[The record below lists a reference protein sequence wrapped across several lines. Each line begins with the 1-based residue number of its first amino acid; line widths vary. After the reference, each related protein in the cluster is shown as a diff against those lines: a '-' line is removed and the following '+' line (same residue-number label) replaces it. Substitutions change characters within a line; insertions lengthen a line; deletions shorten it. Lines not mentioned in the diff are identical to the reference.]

1 MQSETVF
8 KAMADGTRRR
18 ILKIVSHHELSVS
31 ELVSCLRLPQSTVSR
46 HLKVLRDAG
55 LIQDRRDGTTVIYA
69 VPERSVNGGETPGL
83 EARLLDW
90 VGEQELPSG
99 LAGRLDRVLDRRKHL
114 SDAFFSRVGQRW
126 DQMRLDAFGDAFH
139 LEALTALLPSD
150 WRVADIGSGTGY
162 LLPILARTF
171 KKVVAVDPVPEML
184 ATARARCAREKLRNV
199 SFRKGDLSR
208 LPIPDDDV
216 DLALA
221 VLVIHH
227 VPSPA
232 EAVQELHRAIR
243 PGGKLLI
250 VEQQAHHLEEFHER
264 MQDRWW
270 GFVPEEFAQ
279 LVSRTGFTRVR
290 HRNLE
295 PEPLASGALNGPGL
309 FVLTAVKKDRNKRQA
324 AGG

>member
-1 MQSETVF
+1 MQSESVF

-18 ILKIVSHHELSVS
+18 ILKMVSHHELSVS
-31 ELVSCLRLPQSTVSR
+31 ELVSCLKLPQSTVSR

-55 LIQDRRDGTTVIYA
+55 LIHDRRDGTTVIYA
-69 VPERSVNGGETPGL
+69 LPEWSVNGPEAPGL
-83 EARLLDW
+83 EARLIDW
-90 VGEQELPSG
+90 VGEQEMPAG
-99 LAGRLDRVLDRRKHL
+99 LASRLDRVLGRRKHR
-114 SDAFFSRVGQRW
+114 SDAFFSKVGQRW

-139 LEALTALLPSD
+139 LEALSALLPSD

-171 KKVVAVDPVPEML
+171 KQVVAVDPVPEML
-184 ATARARCAREKLRNV
+184 DTARARCAREKLGNV
-199 SFRKGDLSR
+199 TFRKGDLSR

-221 VLVIHH
+221 VLVLHH

-232 EAVQELHRAIR
+232 DALGELHRAIR

-250 VEQQAHHLEEFHER
+250 VEQQAHHLEDFHER

-270 GFVPEEFAQ
+270 GFAPDELAH
-279 LVSRTGFTRVR
+279 LVTRVGFTLVR

-295 PEPLASGALNGPGL
+295 PDPLSSGALDGPGL
-309 FVLTAVKKDRNKRQA
+309 FVLTGVKKDRNKR
-324 AGG
+324 